1 MKGSCFCLAYRKARS
16 AWNRA
21 ALTLALAFLQG
32 LFPGAHSAAQTVQ
45 LHIAAAADLEPVL
58 PVLQR
63 QYEQATG
70 VKIIASYGS
79 SAALTEQILNGD
91 PQDVFLSADEAHPQR
106 LISVGLADESHPLAY
121 ARGVLV
127 LWARHDSPAQP
138 LSLNVLTSTRVKKI
152 AVANALHAPYG
163 VAARQALENL
173 HLYSQ
178 LAPKLAIAE
187 NIGQTA
193 EFAESGNAQAAFIS
207 LTIASS
213 AHDRSLGSFIRLP
226 AGSYQEIR
234 QCAILLRSSRNQK
247 QAQQFLQW
255 LTSKQVQQS
264 LPRFGLDP
272 AN

>member
-1 MKGSCFCLAYRKARS
+1 MKGSYFSLAYRKASS
-16 AWNRA
+16 AWNRL
-21 ALTLALAFLQG
+21 ALTLAVAAWPL
-32 LFPGAHSAAQTVQ
+32 LFCCARCTAQTAE

-58 PVLQR
+58 PVLER

-106 LISVGLADESHPLAY
+106 LVSAGLADEPHPMAY

-127 LWARHDSPAQP
+127 LWARRDSPAQP
-138 LSLNVLTSTRVKKI
+138 LSLNVLTSPGVRKI
-152 AVANALHAPYG
+152 AIANALHAPYG
-163 VAARQALENL
+163 VAARQALESL
-173 HLYSQ
+173 HLYAQ

-207 LTIASS
+207 LTIARS
-213 AHDRSLGSFIRLP
+213 AHDRALGSFIRLP
-226 AGSYQEIR
+226 AGSYQPIR
-234 QCAILLRSSRNQK
+234 QCAIVLRSSRNRS
-247 QAQQFLQW
+247 QAQGFLQW
-255 LTSKQVQQS
+255 LTSKSVQQS
-264 LPRFGLDP
+264 LPGFGLDP

>member
-1 MKGSCFCLAYRKARS
+1 MKGSYFSLAYRKARS
-16 AWNRA
+16 AWNLSA
-21 ALTLALAFLQG
+21 LALAMAACQI
-32 LFPGAHSAAQTVQ
+32 LFPCAHSAAQTAE

-106 LISVGLADESHPLAY
+106 LVSAGLAEEPQPIAY

-138 LSLNVLTSTRVKKI
+138 LSLNVLTSPRVSKI
-152 AVANALHAPYG
+152 AIANALHAPYG

-173 HLYSQ
+173 RLYAQ

-213 AHDRSLGSFIRLP
+213 AHDRALGSFIRLP
-226 AGSYQEIR
+226 AGSYQQIR
-234 QCAILLRSSRNQK
+234 QCAIILRSSRNQK

-264 LPRFGLDP
+264 LPGFGLDP